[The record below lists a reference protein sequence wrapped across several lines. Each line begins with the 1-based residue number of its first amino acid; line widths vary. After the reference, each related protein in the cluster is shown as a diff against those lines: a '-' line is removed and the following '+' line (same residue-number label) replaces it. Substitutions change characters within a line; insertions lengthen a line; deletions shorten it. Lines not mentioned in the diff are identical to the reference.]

1 MKPFYKIIPALFFLF
16 SCTRDKTY
24 QSFTEKELDFVNYS
38 QGQTVRMID
47 TNNTMLSFVQDTIKR
62 EFREFIGVYGKTQNF
77 HELFWVQ
84 YSSNINPPLGFSV
97 SVSGKFYPYALGEL
111 GIRFENYLI
120 NVIVDSLK
128 PPTPTLT
135 IAGTTY
141 SNVYS
146 LKAYKYGS
154 SPNNIDTARMYYN
167 KQYGIIQFLFPDGK
181 YIIRAN

>member
-24 QSFTEKELDFVNYS
+24 QTFTEKELDFVNYS

-84 YSSNINPPLGFSV
+84 YSSNTKFPQRIRIKFS
-97 SVSGKFYPYALGEL
+97 
-111 GIRFENYLI
+111 
-120 NVIVDSLK
+120 
-128 PPTPTLT
+128 
-135 IAGTTY
+135 TY
-141 SNVYS
+141 
-146 LKAYKYGS
+146 
-154 SPNNIDTARMYYN
+154 
-167 KQYGIIQFLFPDGK
+167 
-181 YIIRAN
+181 